1 MLSLHVKV
9 IIKILHKDFFL
20 VISIIIHSY
29 DTGCTPKGRNLQ
41 LYISKRLIFDRSPRI
56 FPVTSALQEE
66 RKRERKRGRERERE
80 NYLILFADLVPEKGQ
95 LRSLRVSA
103 DSSRK

>member
-1 MLSLHVKV
+1 MLSLHVKI

-56 FPVTSALQEE
+56 FPVTSALQER
-66 RKRERKRGRERERE
+66 RKRERKRGRERELPHIVRRFSTRE
-80 NYLILFADLVPEKGQ
+80 GSVKIAPGKRGF
-95 LRSLRVSA
+95 
-103 DSSRK
+103 